1 MEQDNIDKAEEVEEI
16 AEAEETPVAELD
28 DSSEEVAVDEAE
40 TEEDADLMIEAVEP
54 TEEEQ
59 AAHDES
65 FDCSEECA
73 DDCAGDCSEEC
84 TEECK
89 QRSVGTTD
97 ELVDQ
102 FDWEIFD
109 LALTASLGDAALTTE
124 QRKNLPDSAFC
135 GPERSFPVP
144 DCAHVTAARRLIG
157 RAKLSEAQKDK
168 VLACVNGKAD
178 RMKCDVEKDEAL
190 TALQKDYQNALATI
204 QDLESKLENAIL
216 RIAKIQDKQISFEE
230 DSNRLEVLLGYFDSI
245 SNTDEVSEIEPK
257 AVVVVEDPSISSS
270 DASSST
276 VATGERLGGFEQTVI
291 VNYNK
296 ILERDGLDA
305 AEIFL
310 TSQRRYLPRGFHP
323 SKF

>member
-16 AEAEETPVAELD
+16 TEAEETPVAELD

-40 TEEDADLMIEAVEP
+40 TKEDADLMIEAVEP

-65 FDCSEECA
+65 FDSEEEVEA
-73 DDCAGDCSEEC
+73 
-84 TEECK
+84 
-89 QRSVGTTD
+89 QTD
-97 ELVDQ
+97 EVQ

-157 RAKLSEAQKDK
+157 RAKLSEAQKDR
-168 VLACVNGKAD
+168 VLACVNKKAD

-245 SNTDEVSEIEPK
+245 SNTDEVSEIEPN